1 MNRQVALSAANI
13 LYHIENTE
21 SALDELENS
30 YFQNLQDEIYA
41 EFEHALNDRLKQLN
55 KELEDLKDVRN

>member
-21 SALDELENS
+21 TALDCLNQD

-41 EFEHALNDRLKQLN
+41 EFEYALNDQLKALN
-55 KELEDLKDVRN
+55 KELEELRDE